1 MSKKSTSPLVL
12 LALSLVP
19 FIMVLGNSMLI
30 PVLPKIKSTLHLTP
44 FQVSLLITLFSIPAG
59 LTIPL
64 AGILSDR
71 IGRKMIV
78 VPGLLVYAA
87 GGLIAGLSPLL
98 NIATYP
104 ILLVG
109 RVIQG
114 IGAAGTAPIAMAL
127 AGDIFAKH
135 QRSKVL
141 GLMEAANGLGKVV
154 SPIVGAL
161 VALIAWYAPFLL
173 FPLLCIPSALAVW
186 FLIKEP
192 QDKKSTQSMGAY
204 FNSLKSIFQKKSTLL
219 LPAFFAGS
227 VVLFILF
234 GLLFYLSEF
243 LEKTFKI
250 DGVIKGLYLAIP
262 VLAMAATSYGTGLL
276 IKKKTNLVKMLIV
289 SGLILNGL
297 GLIAIALFT
306 NLYYY
311 LAATAVVGIGTGL
324 VLPCLNTL
332 VTGAV
337 ASDERGL
344 VTALY
349 GSVRFIAVALGPPVF
364 SVLIKG
370 SKLVSFGIVSALA
383 VLAAILFFTLAH
395 PALGNKTTKKA
406 NQGSM
411 AGKVNLDPVPALR
424 KPFKTTEDGKQKDR

>member
-1 MSKKSTSPLVL
+1 MTKKPTSPLVL
-12 LALSLVP
+12 LSLSLVP

-64 AGILSDR
+64 AGVLSDR
-71 IGRKMIV
+71 VGRKKIV

-87 GGLIAGLSPLL
+87 GGLISGLPPLL
-98 NIATYP
+98 NIASYP
-104 ILLVG
+104 ILLAG

-127 AGDIFAKH
+127 AGDIFAKQ

-141 GLMEAANGLGKVV
+141 GLMEATNGLGKVV
-154 SPIVGAL
+154 SPILGAL
-161 VALIAWYAPFLL
+161 VGLLAWYAPFLL

-186 FLIKEP
+186 LLIKEP
-192 QDKKSTQSMGAY
+192 QDRKNTQSLNAY
-204 FNSLKSIFQKKSTLL
+204 FSSLKSIFQKKSSLL
-219 LPAFFAGS
+219 LPAFLAGS
-227 VVLFILF
+227 IVLFSLF

-262 VLAMAATSYGTGLL
+262 VLAMAATSYGTGLF
-276 IKKKTNLVKMLIV
+276 IKKKTNLVKTIV
-289 SGLILNGL
+289 VGGLILTGL
-297 GLIAIALFT
+297 GLIAIAFFT

-311 LAATAVVGIGTGL
+311 LAATAIVGIGTGL
-324 VLPCLNTL
+324 VLPCLNIL

-349 GSVRFIAVALGPPVF
+349 GSVRFIGVALGPPVF

-383 VLAAILFFTLAH
+383 GLAAILFFTLAH
-395 PALGNKTTKKA
+395 PAQGNKTTKTPDHGVK
-406 NQGSM
+406 
-411 AGKVNLDPVPALR
+411 AGKPKLNAVPALR
-424 KPFKTTEDGKQKDR
+424 KPLK